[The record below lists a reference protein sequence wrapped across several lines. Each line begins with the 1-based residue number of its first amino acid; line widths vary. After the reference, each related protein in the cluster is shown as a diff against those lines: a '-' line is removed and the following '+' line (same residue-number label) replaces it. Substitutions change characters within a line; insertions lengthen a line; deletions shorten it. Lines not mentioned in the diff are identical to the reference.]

1 MEIIRIPVGAL
12 KANCY
17 LFVCG
22 KELAV
27 IDPGGEE
34 EKIFR
39 EIKSSG
45 ATPRYIINTHYHDD
59 HVSGNGGLKKKTGAP
74 VMIHEN
80 EKDFIDFNPDRFLKD
95 GEEIK
100 IGDCSLMVVLTPG
113 HSAGSICL
121 FGPGIVFSGD
131 TVFEAG
137 GVGRWDLPGGSFAG
151 LEASLEKLNSSISAG
166 TTVYPGHGGKFGF
179 EKRQWI

>member
-1 MEIIRIPVGAL
+1 MKIIRIPVGAL
-12 KANCY
+12 QTNCY

-27 IDPGGEE
+27 IDPGGEA
-34 EKIFR
+34 EKILR
-39 EIKSSG
+39 EIEKTG
-45 ATPRYIINTHYHDD
+45 AQPRYIINTHYHDD
-59 HVSGNGGLKKKTGAP
+59 HVLGNGGLKKKTGAP

-80 EKDFIDFNPDRFLKD
+80 EKDFSDFAPDRFLKD

-100 IGDCSLMVVLTPG
+100 IGECSLKAVLTPG

-131 TVFEAG
+131 TIFEAG
-137 GVGRWDLPGGSFAG
+137 GVGRWDLPGGSIDD
-151 LEASLEKLNSSISAG
+151 LKLSLEKLNSRIKPE
-166 TTVYPGHGGKFGF
+166 TPIYPGHGREFNFKKYNGF
-179 EKRQWI
+179 